1 MPLCSGSIAWTKI
14 VQLHVES
21 VRIYRFRRARWLVLT
36 PLGFSLLRQLS
47 DGAFHSGE
55 DLAATVGLTRARVSQ
70 LLKQAETA
78 GLALERVRGRGYR
91 LLTTPDF
98 LDVAEIR
105 SALESLGVDVAP
117 PDAKAPL
124 LPAANDDDVFLSF
137 SGPAI
142 PAQPAIAV
150 EVIDQVDSTSSE
162 LLRRAARRDIHGA
175 LLAAEW
181 QTAGRGRRG
190 RIWTAVAGG
199 SLTFSLGW
207 RFEQG
212 AGFVAGLSLAVG
224 VAVVRALEAEGLSG
238 VELKW
243 PNDLVHRHLKVGGI
257 LIELNGDALGPST
270 VVAGVGLNIR
280 RPASIKRDIAQPVS
294 ALTAVAGRGAPP
306 IDRNRLL
313 ARVAAELAANLA
325 KYAAEGFAPFA
336 AEWQR
341 RHAYQGKPVKLLLP
355 DGESVKGTVAG
366 VDSTGALVLA
376 DGPRRAR
383 FLAGEISLR
392 RA

>member
-1 MPLCSGSIAWTKI
+1 VT
-14 VQLHVES
+14 
-21 VRIYRFRRARWLVLT
+21 
-36 PLGFSLLRQLS
+36 
-47 DGAFHSGE
+47 
-55 DLAATVGLTRARVSQ
+55 
-70 LLKQAETA
+70 
-78 GLALERVRGRGYR
+78 
-91 LLTTPDF
+91 
-98 LDVAEIR
+98 
-105 SALESLGVDVAP
+105 
-117 PDAKAPL
+117 
-124 LPAANDDDVFLSF
+124 
-137 SGPAI
+137 
-142 PAQPAIAV
+142 
-150 EVIDQVDSTSSE
+150 DQVDSTSTE

-190 RIWTAVAGG
+190 RVWTAVAGG

-224 VAVVRALEAEGLSG
+224 VAVVRALEAEGLTG

-270 VVAGVGLNIR
+270 VVVGVGLNIR
-280 RPASIKRDIAQPVS
+280 LPQAVKRDIAQPVS
-294 ALTAVAGRGAPP
+294 DLTAVAGRGAPA

-313 ARVAAELAANLA
+313 ARVVCELAASLSQ
-325 KYAAEGFAPFA
+325 YAAQGFVPFA

>member
-1 MPLCSGSIAWTKI
+1 MS
-14 VQLHVES
+14 
-21 VRIYRFRRARWLVLT
+21 VLT

-78 GLALERVRGRGYR
+78 GLSLERVRGLGYR
-91 LLTTPDF
+91 LTAAPDF
-98 LDVAEIR
+98 LDADAVRVALRDIATKG
-105 SALESLGVDVAP
+105 SGYPALD
-117 PDAKAPL
+117 
-124 LPAANDDDVFLSF
+124 
-137 SGPAI
+137 
-142 PAQPAIAV
+142 V
-150 EVIDQVDSTSSE
+150 EVVDQIGSTSTE
-162 LLRRAARRDIHGA
+162 LLRRSQRKDIHGTV
-175 LLAAEW
+175 LAAEW

-190 RIWTAVAGG
+190 KPWAAVAGG

-207 RFEQG
+207 QFEQG
-212 AGFVAGLSLAVG
+212 AGFLAGLSLAVG
-224 VAVVRALEAEGLSG
+224 VSVVRALEAEGLAG

-243 PNDLVHRHLKVGGI
+243 PNDLIHKHLKVGGI
-257 LIELNGDALGPST
+257 LVELNGDALGPS
-270 VVAGVGLNIR
+270 VVVVGVGLNVRLPAEIR
-280 RPASIKRDIAQPVS
+280 RDIEQPVS
-294 ALTAVAGRGAPP
+294 DLTTVAGRGAPA

-313 ARVAAELAANLA
+313 ARVSLELASTLEA
-325 KYAAEGFAPFA
+325 YARAGFPPFA

-355 DGESVKGTVAG
+355 DGASVKGTVAG